1 MKIGDRVRI
10 VKCVDGVDSEYH
22 YGGERYIGM
31 VGKITDVFDNGD
43 YELDIDDGEWMWEE
57 EELELVQEFDND
69 TYCDLICKYS
79 DVSRELGKQKRDCE
93 LISKE
98 IDRLR
103 YEKESIEEE
112 MHSMMKEFGER
123 CERIGNE

>member
-10 VKCVDGVDSEYH
+10 VKINWNDEVMNGDIDEYQ
-22 YGGERYIGM
+22 
-31 VGKITDVFDNGD
+31 GKIATITEKLGDNYGIDIDNG
-43 YELDIDDGEWMWEE
+43 EWAWYE
-57 EELELVQEFDND
+57 EELELVHEFDND
-69 TYCDLICKYS
+69 TYCNLICKYS